1 MVLTLKLTL
10 IFGIEKQQIASKNI
24 TDSDQTV
31 LYAKI
36 YAKIVA
42 SLQE

>member
-10 IFGIEKQQIASKNI
+10 IFGLEKMTDCFKNI
-24 TDSDQTV
+24 TDSDLTV

-36 YAKIVA
+36 YKKIVA